1 MDIPLQNIITAPAKA
16 QQSPNV
22 GAVIIPKEPAKT
34 AIAPVPSAT
43 PSELGTVAAV
53 NASRIS
59 GQNPTIPEV
68 PDAERILKPY
78 GVTMLP
84 RSETTEKLV

>member
-1 MDIPLQNIITAPAKA
+1 
-16 QQSPNV
+16 
-22 GAVIIPKEPAKT
+22 
-34 AIAPVPSAT
+34 VPSAT